1 MKKILL
7 TINKS
12 LIFIKGI
19 REIKKKVRILILFI
33 FLDSDLVFILFFDSD
48 AKEGIDV
55 NFVSNGSIGQCW
67 FCCGLYD

>member
-7 TINKS
+7 NINKS

-48 AKEGIDV
+48 AKEGSDV
-55 NFVSNGSIGQCW
+55 NFGSN
-67 FCCGLYD
+67 CCTS

>member
-55 NFVSNGSIGQCW
+55 N
-67 FCCGLYD
+67 L